1 MGSLWQTTVSLRW
14 IFWLAVGAV
23 LLGLGTLLLP
33 FGWLWVLFVGL
44 PGAVLADR
52 YPLLP
57 EKRFWI
63 GAILL
68 GLLAQGYGA
77 LRIPVAGAQDLSRY
91 SDLGIVTL
99 EGKVERTS
107 ERSGLTVS
115 VSQLNQPL
123 ARPVTGTVRANVQGF
138 LPDLSPGDFVQLT
151 GKLQAVPEGRTDYS
165 AYLRRQGIFSTL
177 RVEHGGLKVL
187 NHAETGIET
196 WIKPLREKIVAIHRE
211 ALGPVRG
218 PLLSALVLGDGAAEP
233 LPSVKERYIRVGLA
247 HLLAASGAQ
256 VSLILL
262 NVLLLLKNQKPT
274 VQFWVTGL
282 VLFGYLL
289 LTGGSPSVLRAGIMG
304 FFALL
309 GLVSTTKIDP
319 LLSLATAAL
328 LLLAWDPLLIS
339 DLGFAFSF
347 LATLGLLI
355 TVPRV
360 TSWLDFLPPVIGMNL
375 AVAVSAYIWTLP
387 LQLASF
393 GSLSPYALLANLLSV
408 PFIELLTIGGFCSS
422 LMGLIFPLMATWM
435 DWILGWGLSLL
446 DALVQA
452 LAQAPGA
459 TINVGTLATGQMVLL
474 YGLLALVHLPLST
487 LSIPRWVSITAV
499 GSILFI
505 PMLRP
510 LPDQLV
516 LFQGTQAGI
525 VRIAG
530 QTWVVDPGTP
540 QAVERY
546 LLPYFQRQGINH
558 LQGVLV
564 LDNQKEQISGLPTLL
579 NQLGTDQVIDLGPQE
594 VTADY
599 SAILV
604 YLLNRGIAYRKLERS
619 LALAGGLFLA
629 QPSPGLITWSR
640 SLSLNASDTS
650 VLWALG
656 NKLTFPQPETYSL
669 LAFTHPDLNPETLEQ
684 LAQNKQ
690 PFYWTEVEGDRS
702 FSLHAALSREQ
713 QRLLTIVR

>member
-1 MGSLWQTTVSLRW
+1 MGSLWQTTVSPRW

-23 LLGLGTLLLP
+23 LLGLGTLFLP
-33 FGWLWVLFVGL
+33 FGWLWVLFLGL
-44 PGAVLADR
+44 LGAVLADR

-57 EKRFWI
+57 ERRFWI

-99 EGKVERTS
+99 EGKVERAS
-107 ERSGLTVS
+107 QRSGLTVS
-115 VSQLNQPL
+115 VSQLNQPV
-123 ARPVTGTVRANVQGF
+123 ARPVTGTVQANVQGF
-138 LPDLSPGDFVQLT
+138 LPDLSSGDFVQLK

-187 NHAETGIET
+187 NHAGTGVET
-196 WIKPLREKIVAIHRE
+196 WIRPLREKIVAIHRE

-262 NVLLLLKNQKPT
+262 NVLLLLRNQKPT

-309 GLVSTTKIDP
+309 GLVSATKIDP

-339 DLGFAFSF
+339 DLGFSFSF

-355 TVPRV
+355 TVPKV

-408 PFIELLTIGGFCSS
+408 PFIEVLTIGGFCSS

-459 TINVGTLATGQMVLL
+459 TINIGNLATGQMVLL

-487 LSIPRWVSITAV
+487 RALPRWVSIAAV
-499 GSILFI
+499 GFILFI

-510 LPDQLV
+510 VPDQLV

-540 QAVERY
+540 QTVERY
-546 LLPYFQRQGINH
+546 LLPYFQRQGINY

-564 LDNQKEQISGLPTLL
+564 LDNQTEQISGLPTLL

-619 LALAGGLFLA
+619 LTLAGGLFLA

-640 SLSLNASDTS
+640 SLSPNSSETS

-656 NKLTFPQPETYSL
+656 NQLTFPQPETYSL

-684 LAQNKQ
+684 LAQNRQ

-702 FSLHAALSREQ
+702 FPLHAALSREQ

>member
-1 MGSLWQTTVSLRW
+1 MGSLWQTTVSPRW

-23 LLGLGTLLLP
+23 LLGLSTLLLP
-33 FGWLWVLFVGL
+33 FGWVWILLTGL
-44 PGAVLADR
+44 LGCILANR

-57 EKRFWI
+57 ERRFWI
-63 GAILL
+63 GAVLL

-91 SDLGIVTL
+91 SDLDIVTIA
-99 EGKVERTS
+99 GTVERS
-107 ERSGLTVS
+107 SQRSGLTVS
-115 VSQLNQPL
+115 VSQITQPF
-123 ARPVTGTVRANVQGF
+123 ARPVSGTVQARIQGF
-138 LPDLSPGDFVQLT
+138 LPDLAPGDFVQLK

-177 RVEHGGLKVL
+177 RVEHGGLKIL
-187 NHAETGIET
+187 SHGGTGLET
-196 WIKPLREKIVAIHRE
+196 WIKPLREKIVAIHQE

-233 LPSVKERYIRVGLA
+233 LASVKERYIRVGLA

-304 FFALL
+304 FFTLL
-309 GLVSTTKIDP
+309 GLVSATKIDP

-328 LLLAWDPLLIS
+328 LLLAWDPLLIN

-355 TVPRV
+355 TVPSV
-360 TSWLDFLPPVIGMNL
+360 TRWLNFLPPVIGMNL
-375 AVAVSAYIWTLP
+375 AVAVSAYVWTLP

-422 LMGLIFPLMATWM
+422 LVGLLLPLIATWM

-446 DALVQA
+446 DALVQF

-474 YGLLALVHLPLST
+474 YGFLALVHLPLST
-487 LSIPRWVSITAV
+487 FSIPRWVSISAV
-499 GSILFI
+499 GSILLI
-505 PMLRP
+505 PTLCP
-510 LPDQLV
+510 VPDQLL

-540 QAVERY
+540 QTVERY

-558 LQGVLV
+558 LNGVLV
-564 LDNQKEQISGLPTLL
+564 LDDHAEQVSGLPTLL
-579 NQLGTDQVIDLGPQE
+579 KHTGTDQVVDLGPQKISE
-594 VTADY
+594 DY
-599 SAILV
+599 AAALV
-604 YLLNRGIAYRKLERS
+604 YVLNQGIPYQKLAQP
-619 LALAGGLFLA
+619 LAISAGLFLA
-629 QPSPGLITWSR
+629 QPSPGLVTWSR
-640 SLSLNASDTS
+640 SQSTNASASS
-650 VLWALG
+650 VVWALG
-656 NKLTFPQPETYSL
+656 DKLPSPMLEPYHL
-669 LAFTHPDLNPETLEQ
+669 LAFTHPKLSSETLEVLSQ
-684 LAQNKQ
+684 RKQ
-690 PFYWTEVEGDRS
+690 PFYWTEVEGDYRVLLRS
-702 FSLHAALSREQ
+702 EYENLF
-713 QRLLTIVR
+713 TIIM